1 MEKDFENQDQ
11 IQKSDLMEAI
21 SSGQNKVCVSKSG
34 REIKK
39 QVFDVLRPLYEK
51 KLDEAIDEANTLL
64 DECGDSPKID
74 ADLDFY
80 LAKEYDIKI
89 PFKMYGYYET
99 YCSNDGSTDDCLAP
113 SVSND
118 GGNTNYPKDKNQAE
132 CRLKYNQCVRRIVM
146 IEVDIKACDVL
157 EKIDDDKRFDLTPQ
171 QIIAMKF

>member
-1 MEKDFENQDQ
+1 MEKGFENQDQ

-39 QVFDVLRPLYEK
+39 QVFEVLRPLYEK
-51 KLDEAIDEANTLL
+51 RLDDTIDEANALL
-64 DECGDSPKID
+64 DKCGDSPKMD
-74 ADLDFY
+74 PDFY

-99 YCSNDGSTDDCLAP
+99 YCSNDGSNDCLAP
-113 SVSND
+113 SISND
-118 GGNTNYPKDKNQAE
+118 GKNINYPKDNDQAE
-132 CRLKYNQCVRRIVM
+132 CRMKYNECVRRIVM